1 MNVSN
6 SCEDWI
12 VGKGIQMIEV
22 KVEINL
28 SSERSLRNDDPIN
41 IFDLIAESFHDDQSI
56 TDQDL
61 FADYGRMLI
70 EMQMH
75 VQAESVE
82 KGITIG
88 LAAVNAAIES
98 AKQLAPWVKAEVGS
112 VSAGQLAAA

>member
-1 MNVSN
+1 
-6 SCEDWI
+6 
-12 VGKGIQMIEV
+12 MIEV

-56 TDQDL
+56 TEQDL
-61 FADYGRMLI
+61 FADYGRMVI

-75 VQAESVE
+75 VQAELVE
-82 KGITIG
+82 KGITIA
-88 LAAVNAAIES
+88 LAAVNS
-98 AKQLAPWVKAEVGS
+98 AVEGAKNRAPWVNAAVGS